1 MTYLPRA
8 NEPVEPHT
16 HESRAE
22 SWGCPTCIADEAA
35 AGGGG
40 GGVGPAGPPG
50 PAGPAGAAGRD
61 GVDGAPGAD
70 GAPGVDGVDGQD
82 GAVGPAG
89 ADGAPGVDGQD
100 GVDGVSI
107 SIQGTVPTYADLPAD
122 AIEGECYVVEADGLL
137 YDSDGAGFPPQGSGV
152 PWRGPQGV
160 QGQPGIQGPAGLG
173 ITYKGTVAAE
183 ADLPATAT
191 SGDLYIVS
199 TPAPAHG
206 FVWDAD
212 TSAWVDAGPV
222 QGPQGVPGEQ
232 GVPGIAGPA
241 GADGAD
247 GADSTVPGPVGPAG
261 PAGAD
266 GKDGADSTVPGPAG
280 PTAVSADAGNTSVL
294 GTDGLIFTPA
304 GTGGGGSFLPLA
316 GGTMTGTITT
326 PTTVQAFKFGTS
338 PYNIFGA
345 SGGVAVRSNTTNI
358 INHTATEVVAYVPIT
373 TSGTG
378 IGVRFGSGGP
388 SLSKSGTS
396 IASSAPI
403 TVAAAPTADTELAN
417 KAYVDSKVVVTAA
430 GATAPATNLPAGTLW
445 VEV

>member
-1 MTYLPRA
+1 VTYLPRA
-8 NEPVEPHT
+8 NEPVPVEPHT
-16 HESRAE
+16 HETRAE

-50 PAGPAGAAGRD
+50 PPGADGRD

-70 GAPGVDGVDGQD
+70 GVDGQD
-82 GAVGPAG
+82 GADGDVGPVGAAG

-100 GVDGVSI
+100 GADGVDGVSI
-107 SIQGTVPTYADLPAD
+107 TIQGSVPDYSSLPAD
-122 AIEGECYVVEADGLL
+122 ALEGECFVVESDGLL
-137 YDSDGAGFPPQGSGV
+137 YDSDGAGFPPEGSGV
-152 PWRGPQGV
+152 PWVGPAGI
-160 QGQPGIQGPAGLG
+160 QGQPGERGPAGLG
-173 ITYKGTVAAE
+173 ITYKGTLAVEGDLAGVTDPAA
-183 ADLPATAT
+183 
-191 SGDLYIVS
+191 GDLYIVS
-199 TPAPAHG
+199 EPAPAHG
-206 FVWDAD
+206 FVWDAA

-222 QGPQGVPGEQ
+222 QGPQGIPGPQ
-232 GVPGIAGPA
+232 GESIVGPPGRDGADGAP

-247 GADSTVPGPVGPAG
+247 GAV
-261 PAGAD
+261 
-266 GKDGADSTVPGPAG
+266 GPAG
-280 PTAVSADAGNTSVL
+280 PTAVSKDADNASIIGS
-294 GTDGLIFTPA
+294 DGLIWTPA
-304 GTGGGGSFLPLA
+304 ASGGGGSYLPLA

-396 IASSAPI
+396 IAASAPI

-430 GATAPATNLPAGTLW
+430 GATAPATTLPAGTLW